1 MKALSIRYR
10 FQPAEELKVVTIVV
24 VNVQW
29 TGDVEIC
36 D

>member
-1 MKALSIRYR
+1 MKALSIRCR
-10 FQPAEELKVVTIVV
+10 FQPAEELKVVAIVV
-24 VNVQW
+24 VYVKW